1 MNAQASTQ
9 YTPTGA
15 HPRGRRAR
23 RRLLAAPLAALAL
36 LCVAAPRASSRS
48 WMPVVMRIVRSLGA
62 LALLAALCLAI
73 GVSSASAAAVVNTI
87 PVGKSPWGVSS
98 DGTHVWVANWG
109 DDAVSEIDASTGTV
123 VKTIPVGSNP
133 EGVSSDG
140 SHVWVANWGD
150 GTVSEIDASTGTVVN
165 TIPVGNSNPYF
176 DGEPVGVSSDGTHVW
191 VANWHDGSVSEID
204 ASTGAVVNTIDFGG
218 SPDGVSSDGTHV
230 WVTNWNGGGAG
241 LVSEID
247 ASTGTVVNTIPVG
260 TGAVGVS
267 SDRTHVWATNEGD
280 DAVSEIDAST
290 GTVVN
295 TITPDHEPP
304 AGPHGVSSDGTHVW
318 VTIAGDDAVSE
329 IDASTGTVVNTIP
342 VGTDPVGVSSD
353 GSHVWVTNHDADT
366 VSEIQ
371 ISAAP
376 ATPRPCASRQLVI
389 SLGTLSAALGHL
401 ALPIRFRD
409 RGGTCSLRGFPR
421 VDGLSPSGR
430 VIIRA
435 KRTLKGYFG
444 RWRIATITLKN
455 GQTASA
461 LLEGG
466 DPAIFPRPPRSSRSL
481 HITPPN
487 ASHSVWRRTSY
498 PLCYLTVHPVVAGR
512 NGGGAGGVAQARRA
526 GQESDNPRPG
536 S

>member
-1 MNAQASTQ
+1 MQVSKRQQKESATSNPA
-9 YTPTGA
+9 PTRWPA
-15 HPRGRRAR
+15 AR

-36 LCVAAPRASSRS
+36 LCVAAQRPAARS
-48 WMPVVMRIVRSLGA
+48 WRAVVTRIVRWLGA
-62 LALLAALCLAI
+62 LAGLAGCCLAI
-73 GVSSASAAAVVNTI
+73 GVASASAAAVVNTI

-98 DGTHVWVANWG
+98 DGTHVWATNEG
-109 DDAVSEIDASTGTV
+109 DDTVSEIDASTGTV
-123 VKTIPVGSNP
+123 IKTIPVGSNP
-133 EGVSSDG
+133 EWVSSDG
-140 SHVWVANWGD
+140 THVWVANWGD

-165 TIPVGNSNPYF
+165 TIPVGGTVSGVY
-176 DGEPVGVSSDGTHVW
+176 DGEPVAVSSDGTHVW
-191 VANWHDGSVSEID
+191 VANWQD
-204 ASTGAVVNTIDFGG
+204 
-218 SPDGVSSDGTHV
+218 SS
-230 WVTNWNGGGAG
+230 
-241 LVSEID
+241 VSEID
-247 ASTGTVVNTIPVG
+247 ASTGTVVNTIDVG
-260 TGAVGVS
+260 GSPAGVS
-267 SDRTHVWATNEGD
+267 SDGTHVWVTNSGGPGST
-280 DAVSEIDAST
+280 VSEIDAST

-295 TITPDHEPP
+295 TIAVGPD
-304 AGPHGVSSDGTHVW
+304 GVVGVSSDGTHVWATNAANGFISELAASTGTVVNTITPTDTSLFDGPLGVSSDRTHVW

-353 GSHVWVTNHDADT
+353 GTHVWVTNHDADT

-376 ATPRPCASRQLVI
+376 ATPRPCASRQLVV

-421 VDGLSPSGR
+421 VDGLSASGR

-435 KRTLKGYFG
+435 KRGLKGYFG

-466 DPAIFPRPPRSSRSL
+466 DPAIFPRRPSSSRSL
-481 HITPPN
+481 RITPPN
-487 ASHSVWRRTSY
+487 DSHSVSRRTSY
-498 PLCYLTVHPVVAGR
+498 PLCYLTIHPVVAGR
-512 NGGGAGGVAQARRA
+512 HGGGA
-526 GQESDNPRPG
+526 
-536 S
+536 